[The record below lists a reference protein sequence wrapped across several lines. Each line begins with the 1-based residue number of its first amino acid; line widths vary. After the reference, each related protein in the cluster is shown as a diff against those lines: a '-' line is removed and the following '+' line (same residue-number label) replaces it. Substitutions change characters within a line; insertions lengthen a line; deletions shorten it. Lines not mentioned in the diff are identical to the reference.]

1 MSLRAHRV
9 ATEAFARVEARKVLE
24 DKPRK
29 QYGAIAH
36 KLPGMILQNG
46 LAQATGFLLAKG
58 GNAEDD
64 HHSWLLDDLNAVL
77 RAGDPSLDEP
87 TREALHQRIIQADL
101 NQTLKLTRAALEAS
115 GWLKRYVQGLLR
127 ISATGDDANE
137 TDDQQKD

>member
-1 MSLRAHRV
+1 MNLRAHRV
-9 ATEAFARVEARKVLE
+9 ATAAFARVEARQTLAG
-24 DKPRK
+24 KPRK

-58 GNAEDD
+58 ANAEDD

-77 RAGDPSLDEP
+77 RAGGSLDVP
-87 TREALHQRIIQADL
+87 DRQALHARIIQADL
-101 NQTLKLTRAALEAS
+101 NQTLKLTRDALEAS

-127 ISATGDDANE
+127 ISATGDNATE
-137 TDDQQKD
+137 TDPQQKD

>member
-9 ATEAFARVEARKVLE
+9 ATAAFACVEARQGLE
-24 DKPRK
+24 GKPRK

-77 RAGDPSLDEP
+77 RAGGSLDEP
-87 TREALHQRIIQADL
+87 NREQLHQRIIQADL

-127 ISATGDDANE
+127 ISATGDDAHE
-137 TDDQQKD
+137 TDDSQRD